1 MSGPTSVPPDGQWN
15 YEYITPDLIQAER
28 IESVLFSGRTA
39 YQDVLIIDGAT
50 YGRSLLLDGKTQ
62 STEADE
68 FVYHEGLVQPAMV
81 AHPEPRTV
89 FVAGG
94 GEGATARE
102 VLSHRSV
109 TKAVM
114 VDIDR
119 EVVELCRKYLPNH
132 HHGAFDDPRLELHHG
147 DALAFLEDSTQRF
160 DVAVIDV
167 PDPLEAGP
175 AYLLF
180 TREFYELVRDRL
192 TPEGIVV
199 TQAGP
204 SGPLFHKQCFTAV
217 AHTMGEVF
225 PAMYAFDVFVPS
237 FGGTWGFVIGSMGP
251 DPASMSTDE
260 VDRRIAERIDGRLR
274 FFDGTTQRGMFSL
287 PKYLRDGLSNETRVI
302 TRDEPLFVV

>member
-15 YEYITPDLIQAER
+15 YEYITSDLVQAER
-28 IESVLFSGRTA
+28 IQKVLFSGRTA
-39 YQDVLIIDGAT
+39 YQDVLFIDGAT

-81 AHPEPRTV
+81 AHPDPRTV

-109 TKAVM
+109 TETVM

-119 EVVELCRKYLPNH
+119 EVVELCREYLPDH
-132 HHGAFDDPRLELHHG
+132 HRGAFDDPRMELHHA
-147 DALAFLEDSTQRF
+147 DALAFLEETTERF

-192 TPEGIVV
+192 TPEGMVV

-204 SGPLFHKQCFTAV
+204 TGPLFHKQCFTAV
-217 AHTMGEVF
+217 ANTVSQAF
-225 PAMYAFDVFVPS
+225 PAMYAYEVFVPS
-237 FGGTWGFVIGSMGP
+237 FGGTWGFVIGSLGP
-251 DPASMSTDE
+251 DPVSVSASD
-260 VDRRIAERIDGRLR
+260 VDRRIAQRIDGPLR
-274 FFDGTTQRGMFSL
+274 FFDGTTRDGMFSL
-287 PKYLRDGLSNETRVI
+287 PKYLRDGLASETRII